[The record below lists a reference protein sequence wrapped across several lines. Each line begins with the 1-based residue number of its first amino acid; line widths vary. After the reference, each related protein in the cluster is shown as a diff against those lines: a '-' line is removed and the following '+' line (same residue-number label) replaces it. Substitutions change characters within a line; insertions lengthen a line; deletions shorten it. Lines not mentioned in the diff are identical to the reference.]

1 MVSILIFF
9 LSFIKKPPRGFPIW
23 YTLRRKGDFM
33 KRLTLF
39 FSLLSA
45 ALLLAA
51 CATAKTGDAISGT
64 DSLAQ
69 KQTTD
74 ASRTETD
81 TQAEEPAKMPETD
94 MQEQTTSKPQETDA
108 QTQETAKVPET
119 LTQTPAATTTQETGP
134 DLTQA
139 AGTLYIGTTDSFK
152 EYPFSGEKTPDN
164 LVAAIAELTG
174 WNLSMADPI
183 TDGKGGMTVCFT
195 KDCSIFT
202 GPPAQQKDEFFASDN
217 ITLARM
223 ILDSIQKTL
232 QENYVDRELGGDP
245 SNLDIYF
252 CTVTDDGTITDIAIP
267 EESVS
272 VPMEYPYQGV
282 MIE

>member
-1 MVSILIFF
+1 
-9 LSFIKKPPRGFPIW
+9 
-23 YTLRRKGDFM
+23 M

-39 FSLLSA
+39 FTLLSITFLLSA
-45 ALLLAA
+45 CTKAN
-51 CATAKTGDAISGT
+51 TGDAVSGT
-64 DSLAQ
+64 GSLVQ
-69 KQTTD
+69 EQTTD
-74 ASRTETD
+74 AAQTETD
-81 TQAEEPAKMPETD
+81 TQAEEPAKTQETD
-94 MQEQTTSKPQETDA
+94 TQEQTASKPLETDV
-108 QTQETAKVPET
+108 QTQETVKAPET
-119 LTQTPAATTTQETGP
+119 LTQTPASTTTQETDP

-174 WNLSMADPI
+174 WNLALADSV

-202 GPPAQQKDEFFASDN
+202 GPPAQQKDEFFAYDN
-217 ITLARM
+217 INLARM

-252 CTVTDDGTITDIAIP
+252 CVMDNSNITDIAIP
-267 EESVS
+267 EEGMS
-272 VPMEYPYQGV
+272 VPMDAPYQGV
-282 MIE
+282 IIE

>member
-1 MVSILIFF
+1 
-9 LSFIKKPPRGFPIW
+9 
-23 YTLRRKGDFM
+23 M

-39 FSLLSA
+39 FTLLSITFLLSA
-45 ALLLAA
+45 CTKAN
-51 CATAKTGDAISGT
+51 TGDAVSGT
-64 DSLAQ
+64 GSLVQ
-69 KQTTD
+69 EQTTD
-74 ASRTETD
+74 AAQTETD
-81 TQAEEPAKMPETD
+81 TQAEEPAKT
-94 MQEQTTSKPQETDA
+94 QETD
-108 QTQETAKVPET
+108 
-119 LTQTPAATTTQETGP
+119 P

-174 WNLSMADPI
+174 WNLALADSV

-202 GPPAQQKDEFFASDN
+202 GPPAQQKDEFFAYDN
-217 ITLARM
+217 ISLARM

-232 QENYVDRELGGDP
+232 QENYVDRELGGNP

-252 CTVTDDGTITDIAIP
+252 CTIVDGNITDIAIP
-267 EESVS
+267 EERMS
-272 VPMEYPYQGV
+272 VPMDAPYQGV
-282 MIE
+282 IIE

>member
-1 MVSILIFF
+1 
-9 LSFIKKPPRGFPIW
+9 
-23 YTLRRKGDFM
+23 M

-39 FSLLSA
+39 FTLLSITFLLSA
-45 ALLLAA
+45 CTKAN
-51 CATAKTGDAISGT
+51 TGDAVSGT
-64 DSLAQ
+64 GSLVQ
-69 KQTTD
+69 EQTTD
-74 ASRTETD
+74 AAQTETD
-81 TQAEEPAKMPETD
+81 TQAEEPAKT
-94 MQEQTTSKPQETDA
+94 QETD
-108 QTQETAKVPET
+108 
-119 LTQTPAATTTQETGP
+119 P

-174 WNLSMADPI
+174 WNLALADSV

-202 GPPAQQKDEFFASDN
+202 GPPAQQKDEFFAYDN
-217 ITLARM
+217 ISLARM

-252 CTVTDDGTITDIAIP
+252 CTIVDGNITDIAIP
-267 EESVS
+267 EERMS
-272 VPMEYPYQGV
+272 VPMDAPYQGV
-282 MIE
+282 IIE

>member
-1 MVSILIFF
+1 
-9 LSFIKKPPRGFPIW
+9 
-23 YTLRRKGDFM
+23 M

-39 FSLLSA
+39 FTLLSITFLLSA
-45 ALLLAA
+45 CTKAN
-51 CATAKTGDAISGT
+51 TGDAVSGT
-64 DSLAQ
+64 GSLVQ
-69 KQTTD
+69 EQTTD
-74 ASRTETD
+74 AAQTETD
-81 TQAEEPAKMPETD
+81 TQAEEPAKT
-94 MQEQTTSKPQETDA
+94 QETD
-108 QTQETAKVPET
+108 
-119 LTQTPAATTTQETGP
+119 P

-174 WNLSMADPI
+174 WNLALADSV

-202 GPPAQQKDEFFASDN
+202 GPPAQQKDEFFAYDN
-217 ITLARM
+217 ISLARM

-252 CTVTDDGTITDIAIP
+252 CVMDNSNITDIAIP
-267 EESVS
+267 EEGMS
-272 VPMEYPYQGV
+272 VPMDAPYQGV
-282 MIE
+282 IIE

>member
-1 MVSILIFF
+1 
-9 LSFIKKPPRGFPIW
+9 
-23 YTLRRKGDFM
+23 M

-39 FSLLSA
+39 FTLLSITFLLSA
-45 ALLLAA
+45 CTKAN
-51 CATAKTGDAISGT
+51 TGDAVSGT
-64 DSLAQ
+64 GSLVQ
-69 KQTTD
+69 EQTTD
-74 ASRTETD
+74 AAQTETD
-81 TQAEEPAKMPETD
+81 TQAEEPAKTLETD
-94 MQEQTTSKPQETDA
+94 
-108 QTQETAKVPET
+108 
-119 LTQTPAATTTQETGP
+119 P

-174 WNLSMADPI
+174 WNLALADSV

-202 GPPAQQKDEFFASDN
+202 GPPAQQKDEFFAYDN
-217 ITLARM
+217 ISLARM

-252 CTVTDDGTITDIAIP
+252 CVMDNSNITDIAIP
-267 EESVS
+267 EEGMS
-272 VPMEYPYQGV
+272 VPMDAPYQGV
-282 MIE
+282 IIE

>member
-1 MVSILIFF
+1 
-9 LSFIKKPPRGFPIW
+9 
-23 YTLRRKGDFM
+23 M

-39 FSLLSA
+39 FTLLSITFLLSA
-45 ALLLAA
+45 
-51 CATAKTGDAISGT
+51 CTKVNTGDAVSGT
-64 DSLAQ
+64 GSLVQ
-69 KQTTD
+69 EQTTD
-74 ASRTETD
+74 AAQTETD
-81 TQAEEPAKMPETD
+81 TQAEEPAKT
-94 MQEQTTSKPQETDA
+94 QETD
-108 QTQETAKVPET
+108 
-119 LTQTPAATTTQETGP
+119 P

-174 WNLSMADPI
+174 WNLALADSV

-202 GPPAQQKDEFFASDN
+202 GPPAQQKDEFFAYDN
-217 ITLARM
+217 ISLARM

-252 CTVTDDGTITDIAIP
+252 CVMDNSNITDIAIP
-267 EESVS
+267 EEGMS
-272 VPMEYPYQGV
+272 VPMDAPYQGV
-282 MIE
+282 IIE

>member
-1 MVSILIFF
+1 
-9 LSFIKKPPRGFPIW
+9 
-23 YTLRRKGDFM
+23 M

-39 FSLLSA
+39 FTLLSITFLLSA
-45 ALLLAA
+45 
-51 CATAKTGDAISGT
+51 CTKVNTGDAVSGT
-64 DSLAQ
+64 GSLVQ
-69 KQTTD
+69 EQTTD
-74 ASRTETD
+74 AAQTETD
-81 TQAEEPAKMPETD
+81 TQAEEPAKT
-94 MQEQTTSKPQETDA
+94 QETD
-108 QTQETAKVPET
+108 
-119 LTQTPAATTTQETGP
+119 P

-174 WNLSMADPI
+174 WNLALADSV

-202 GPPAQQKDEFFASDN
+202 GPPAQQKDEFFAYDN
-217 ITLARM
+217 ISLARM

-252 CTVTDDGTITDIAIP
+252 CVMDNSNITDIATP
-267 EESVS
+267 EEGMS
-272 VPMEYPYQGV
+272 VPMDAPYQGV
-282 MIE
+282 IIE